1 MNSIGQFLMTFN
13 IPFQTQRISILT
25 MTNMWSD
32 VRIVTG
38 KSVEEKVSSLL
49 DIYVSN
55 TRKMAIYVL

>member
-49 DIYVSN
+49 DICVSH